1 MSNRKNRKYLRYL
14 PDIYQVE
21 EDGFLGRFLK
31 AFENILSEY
40 SLFRV
45 EIKNPA
51 GLASKLLNET
61 NPLSLFIV
69 DRFSPENR
77 RLLDEFKSASLPSDA
92 LQKALTEEFKNL
104 LLGGSIYETNR
115 FQNIKLSARTTELLK
130 QNPVDDDLIRL
141 NMQLLEEAFPYEITK
156 RKGIEEIL
164 DQIHIYFD
172 PLNTPLEFLPWLA
185 GWMALV
191 LKEEDEWNENNSAKK
206 RDLIAKII
214 PLYQK
219 RGTLDGLRKFIRIYL
234 GEDVMISIMEFLEP
248 FQVGVTSTVGMNTVI
263 GEGRPYYFQVY
274 MELPTPNREI
284 MEKKKRAIRD
294 IINQEKPAHTYY
306 YLIIVAPTMQIG
318 VHSRVGV
325 DTLLGGMT
333 RESLEA

>member
-1 MSNRKNRKYLRYL
+1 MSNSKNRRYLQYL

-45 EIKNPA
+45 EIKDPA
-51 GLASKLLNET
+51 GLASKLLDEK
-61 NPLSLFIV
+61 NPLSLFIK
-69 DRFSPENR
+69 DRFLPENQ

-104 LLGGSIYETNR
+104 LLGGPIYDTNR
-115 FQNIKLSARTTELLK
+115 FQNINLSASTTELLK
-130 QNPVDDDLIRL
+130 QNPVGNDLIRL

-191 LKEEDEWNENNSAKK
+191 LKEEDEWNENNAAKK

-234 GEDVMISIMEFLEP
+234 GEDVKISIMEFLEP
-248 FQVGVTSTVGMNTVI
+248 FQVGATSTVGMNTVI

-274 MELPTPNREI
+274 MELDR
-284 MEKKKRAIRD
+284 KS
-294 IINQEKPAHTYY
+294 
-306 YLIIVAPTMQIG
+306 V
-318 VHSRVGV
+318 V
-325 DTLLGGMT
+325 
-333 RESLEA
+333 